1 MANGKYTEHKAE
13 QRHELVRQ
21 IAAALG
27 PDWTYRNPSL
37 DGTLAHWAE
46 IAHQDGYDLAF
57 TSQYPTYALNISGN
71 FPRGHQF
78 GYQEKRPSINV
89 DPTKSAE
96 QIAKDINRRLLPLYL
111 PMWMKAAEA
120 QRQRENYA
128 SAQATLSDEILAL
141 FPAGMARLGNS
152 FSRDN
157 KNISFNLKDGYGDI
171 EVFND
176 SCSHKFRSISCQL
189 AKQIIRL
196 IAKEGQ

>member
-1 MANGKYTEHKAE
+1 MANGKYTQQTAE

-21 IAAALG
+21 IASALG
-27 PDWTYRNPSL
+27 ADWTYRNPSI

-46 IAHQDGYDLAF
+46 IAHQDGYSLAF
-57 TSQYPTYALNISGN
+57 TSQYPTYSLHISGN
-71 FPRGHQF
+71 FPRDHCF

-96 QIAKDINRRLLPLYL
+96 QIAKDITRRLLPLYL
-111 PMWMKAAEA
+111 PMWTKAAER
-120 QRQRENYA
+120 QRQREKYA

-152 FSRDN
+152 FSKDD

-176 SCSHKFRSISCQL
+176 SCSLKFRSIPCQL

>member
-1 MANGKYTEHKAE
+1 
-13 QRHELVRQ
+13 
-21 IAAALG
+21 
-27 PDWTYRNPSL
+27 
-37 DGTLAHWAE
+37 
-46 IAHQDGYDLAF
+46 
-57 TSQYPTYALNISGN
+57 
-71 FPRGHQF
+71 
-78 GYQEKRPSINV
+78 
-89 DPTKSAE
+89 
-96 QIAKDINRRLLPLYL
+96 
-111 PMWMKAAEA
+111 MWMKAAEA

-152 FSRDN
+152 FSKDN

-176 SCSHKFRSISCQL
+176 SCSLKFRSIPCQL

>member
-1 MANGKYTEHKAE
+1 MINA
-13 QRHELVRQ
+13 RRQ
-21 IAAALG
+21 KQTI
-27 PDWTYRNPSL
+27 
-37 DGTLAHWAE
+37 LAVETFVIWAE
-46 IAHQDGYDLAF
+46 IPYQDGYDLAF

-71 FPRGHQF
+71 FPRGHHF

-152 FSRDN
+152 FSKDN

-176 SCSHKFRSISCQL
+176 SCSLKFRSISCQL

>member
-1 MANGKYTEHKAE
+1 MANGKYTQQTAE
-13 QRHELVRQ
+13 ERHELVRQ
-21 IAAALG
+21 IASALG
-27 PDWTYRNPSL
+27 ADWTYRNPSI
-37 DGTLAHWAE
+37 DGTIAHWAE
-46 IAHQDGYDLAF
+46 IAHQNGYSLAF
-57 TSQYPTYALNISGN
+57 TSQYPTYALHISGN
-71 FPRGHQF
+71 FPRDHCF
-78 GYQEKRPSINV
+78 GYQERRPSINV

-111 PMWMKAAEA
+111 PMWTKAAER

-128 SAQATLSDEILAL
+128 SAQATLSDEILGL

-152 FSRDN
+152 FNKDD

-176 SCSHKFRSISCQL
+176 SCSLKFRSIPCQL